1 MPAPTRFTLDAG
13 SPKGPRAGTL
23 ALARGHVVRT
33 PLFMPVG
40 TQGAIRTLSP
50 LHLEGTGT
58 QIVLAN
64 TYHLSQRPGEDIVK
78 KAGGL
83 NKFMAI
89 PNPTL
94 TDSGG
99 FQVFS
104 LENKELSEEG
114 VKFRYEV
121 DGNATFLSPERSMEI
136 QQALGADIAMVFD
149 ECLPFGADR
158 AYAERSVE
166 RTTRWE
172 KRSKAAHTRE
182 DQALFGIVQGG
193 FWADLRQKSAEQIQ
207 DIGFDGLAIGG
218 LSVGEGHSNMCE
230 VLDWTMPHLRTDQ
243 ARYLMGVGR
252 PLDLVEGV
260 ARGVDMFDCVIATRH
275 ARGAALYTNKG
286 RIRLTDQ
293 RYRKDM
299 YPVDTS
305 CDCYT
310 CKNFSRAYLHH
321 LFRVGEV
328 LSATL
333 STLHNLHW
341 FASFMARMRQSIVD
355 GTFEEFRAWVHE
367 IYPEDVAPKPVA
379 GVVPGAPKPSL
390 RAGDGHV
397 PAYGTKKG
405 GGKVVGGHSRGKR

>member
-1 MPAPTRFTLDAG
+1 MPAPALYSLLGGD
-13 SPKGPRAGTL
+13 PHGPRAGTL
-23 ALARGHVVRT
+23 RLARGHEIRT
-33 PLFMPVG
+33 PVFMPVG

-50 LHLEGTGT
+50 LHLESTGT
-58 QIVLAN
+58 QVVLAN

-83 NKFMAI
+83 NRFMAI

-114 VKFRYEV
+114 VRFRYEV
-121 DGNATFLSPERSMEI
+121 DGNTTFLSPERSMQI
-136 QQALGADIAMVFD
+136 QQDLGADIAMVFD

-158 AYAERSVE
+158 AYAEASVE

-172 KRSKAAHTRE
+172 ARSRAAHVRD

-193 FWADLRQKSAEQIQ
+193 FWADLRQKSARQIQ

-218 LSVGEGHSNMCE
+218 LSVGEGHANMCE

-260 ARGVDMFDCVIATRH
+260 ARGVDMFDCVIPTRH

-286 RIRLTDQ
+286 RIRLTDA

-299 YPVDTS
+299 YPIDTS
-305 CDCYT
+305 CGCYT

-341 FASFMARMRQSIVD
+341 YAGFMDQMRTSILT
-355 GTFEEFRAWVHE
+355 GEFHKFRAWVHE
-367 IYPEDVAPKPVA
+367 IYPEDPTPRPVA
-379 GVVPGAPKPSL
+379 GVVPGTPKPSGDRRSG
-390 RAGDGHV
+390 RAA
-397 PAYGTKKG
+397 PPRSKA
-405 GGKVVGGHSRGKR
+405 R

>member
-1 MPAPTRFTLDAG
+1 MPAAAPFKLIAG
-13 SPKGPRAGTL
+13 NPAGARAGELSLT
-23 ALARGHVVRT
+23 RGHVVRT
-33 PLFMPVG
+33 PSFMPVG

-50 LHLEGTGT
+50 LHLEGTGS

-64 TYHLSQRPGEDIVK
+64 TYHLSQRPGEEIVK

-83 NKFMAI
+83 ARFMGI

-114 VKFRYEV
+114 VRFRYEV
-121 DGNATFLSPERSMEI
+121 DGQSTFLSPERSMQI
-136 QQALGADIAMVFD
+136 QMDLGADIAMVFD

-158 AYAERSVE
+158 AYAEASVE

-172 KRSKAAHTRE
+172 RRSKAAHVRD

-193 FWADLRQKSAEQIQ
+193 FWADLRRRSAEQIQ

-218 LSVGEGHSNMCE
+218 LSVGEGHANMCE
-230 VLDWTMPHLRTDQ
+230 VLDWTLPHLRTDQ
-243 ARYLMGVGR
+243 VRYLMGVGR

-260 ARGVDMFDCVIATRH
+260 ARGVDIFDCVIATRH

-286 RIRLTDQ
+286 RIRLTDA

-299 YPVDTS
+299 FPVDTS
-305 CDCYT
+305 CSCYT
-310 CKNFSRAYLHH
+310 CRNFSRAYLHH
-321 LFRVGEV
+321 LFKVGEV

-333 STLHNLHW
+333 STLHNVHW
-341 FASFMARMRQSIVD
+341 FAAFMNTMRQSIID
-355 GTFEEFRAWVHE
+355 GTFETLRAWVRE
-367 IYPEDVAPKPVA
+367 VYPEDTTPKPVA
-379 GVVPGAPKPSL
+379 GVVAGAPKPSITPR
-390 RAGDGHV
+390 RAGPPPGPP
-397 PAYGTKKG
+397 PARKPGPK
-405 GGKVVGGHSRGKR
+405 HR

>member
-1 MPAPTRFTLDAG
+1 M
-13 SPKGPRAGTL
+13 
-23 ALARGHVVRT
+23 
-33 PLFMPVG
+33 FMPVG

-50 LHLEGTGT
+50 LHLASTGT

-64 TYHLSQRPGEDIVK
+64 TYHLSQRPGEDLVK
-78 KAGGL
+78 RAGGL
-83 NKFMAI
+83 HKFMAI
-89 PNPTL
+89 ENPIL

-114 VKFRYEV
+114 VTFRYEV
-121 DGNATFLSPERSMEI
+121 DGQSTFLSPERSMEI

-172 KRSKAAHTRE
+172 RRSRESHKRE
-182 DQALFGIVQGG
+182 DQSLFGIVQGG
-193 FWADLRQKSAEQIQ
+193 FWPDLRRRSAEQIQ

-218 LSVGEGHSNMCE
+218 LSVGEGHANMCE

-275 ARGAALYTNKG
+275 ARSGMLYTSVG
-286 RIRLTDQ
+286 RLRLTDQ
-293 RYRKDM
+293 RYRRDM
-299 YPVDTS
+299 YAPDTS

-328 LSATL
+328 LAATL

-341 FASFMARMRQSIVD
+341 FASFMAKMRQSIVD
-355 GTFEEFRAWVHE
+355 DRFGSFRAWVHE
-367 IYPEDVAPKPVA
+367 VYTDDTAPRPVA
-379 GVVPGAPKPSL
+379 GVVAGAPKPSGK
-390 RAGDGHV
+390 AGKTG
-397 PAYGTKKG
+397 
-405 GGKVVGGHSRGKR
+405 RRR